1 MKQQT
6 PNLIIIG
13 LLLTGLP
20 CIIVAQ
26 TDTTYKIVDTGQ
38 IICYNNSTEITTPS
52 PGQPFYGQDANYTGN
67 TPSYTDNGD
76 STVTDLVTGL
86 MWQKSPDMDGN
97 GIINYDDKMYF
108 DEALAY
114 AASFNLAGYND
125 WRLPTIKELYSL
137 IMFNGAE
144 PNPDAP
150 SPAGCIPFIDTSYF
164 NFGYGDLSAGERII
178 DAQYASSTIY
188 VSTTM
193 GGNRTMF
200 GVNFADGRIKG
211 YPADSTIGKKYYV
224 RYVRGVTTYG
234 INEFVDNGDGTISDN
249 ATDLM
254 WMKNDN
260 GAGILW
266 ENALIYAECYEYAGY
281 TDWRLPNAKELH
293 SIVDYT
299 CSPATTNSAAID
311 TMFNC
316 TPITNEAGETDYP
329 YYWSSTTHSSLSPT
343 NGAWAAYISFGKAMG
358 YMPQHGG
365 WIDVHGAGAQRS
377 GPKTG
382 DPNDFPYGHG
392 PQGDAVRIYN
402 YVRCVRGG
410 LSTGI
415 NDSEIEVPKRFTLYQ
430 NTPNPFNR
438 QTTINY
444 QISVPGKVQ
453 LRVYNLLGQEVK
465 RLINRLRSAGCHQ
478 AVWDGTNDHGE
489 EVSSG
494 VYLYTLRVGENVE
507 TRRMILVK

>member
-1 MKQQT
+1 MRPRT
-6 PNLIIIG
+6 RNLITIW

-20 CIIVAQ
+20 GIVVAQ
-26 TDTTYKIVDTGQ
+26 TNTTYKIVDTGQ
-38 IICYNNSTEITTPS
+38 IRCYNNSTEITTPS

-86 MWQKSPDMDGN
+86 MWQKSPDRNGDGV
-97 GIINYDDKMYF
+97 INYSDKLYYQQ
-108 DEALAY
+108 ALDS
-114 AASFNLAGYND
+114 AASFNLAGYTD

-137 IMFNGAE
+137 IMFFGAE
-144 PNPDAP
+144 PNPN
-150 SPAGCIPFIDTSYF
+150 SPTGCIPFIDTSYF
-164 NFGYGDLSAGERII
+164 GFGYGDLGAGERII

-224 RYVRGVTTYG
+224 LYVRGNTAYG
-234 INEFVDNGDGTISDN
+234 TNQFVDNGDSTITDG
-249 ATDLM
+249 ATGLM

-266 ENALIYAECYEYAGY
+266 ENALSYAEGFEYAGY

-299 CSPATTNSAAID
+299 RCPDSTNSAAID
-311 TMFNC
+311 PIFNC
-316 TPITNEAGETDYP
+316 TTITNEAGQTDYP
-329 YYWSSTTHSSLSPT
+329 YYWSGTTFSSLSPT
-343 NGAWAAYISFGKAMG
+343 NGSWAVYISFGRAMG
-358 YMPQHGG
+358 YMPVYGG

-377 GPKTG
+377 DPKVG
-382 DPNDFPYGHG
+382 DPANWPHGHG

-410 LSTGI
+410 IESDIIGDANGDGEI
-415 NDSEIEVPKRFTLYQ
+415 NVSDVVYLINYLFIGGPPPQPLQAGDV
-430 NTPNPFNR
+430 NCDG
-438 QTTINY
+438 TINV
-444 QISVPGKVQ
+444 SDV
-453 LRVYNLLGQEVK
+453 VY
-465 RLINRLRSAGCHQ
+465 LIN
-478 AVWDGTNDHGE
+478 
-489 EVSSG
+489 
-494 VYLYTLRVGENVE
+494 YLFIGGPSPGDC
-507 TRRMILVK
+507 